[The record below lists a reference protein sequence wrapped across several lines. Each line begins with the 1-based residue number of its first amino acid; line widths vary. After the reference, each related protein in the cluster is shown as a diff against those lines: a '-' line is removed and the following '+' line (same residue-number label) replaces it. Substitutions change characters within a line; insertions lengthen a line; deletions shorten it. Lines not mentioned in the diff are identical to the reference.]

1 MTPVCERDLNV
12 LREVCGEL
20 GVPLASHK
28 CEGPTTRLTF
38 LGIEIDTTRGLL
50 RLPAEKLGRL
60 RSLLQEWGD
69 RKVCVRRELESLIG
83 ILNHACKVIRPGRSF
98 LRRMIDLLRQEAQQL
113 DNLTTVSGSIGSFE
127 LT

>member
-1 MTPVCERDLNV
+1 M

-28 CEGPTTRLTF
+28 CEGTTTRLTF